1 MGRDNSPKE
10 RQRQQLERKK
20 QGRRTGCD
28 RVLIVSEGSKTEP
41 LYFDEIR
48 VNLRLPAA
56 NIAVWPSNLGTE
68 PIQVVQ
74 YAKDLFE
81 NGDAHKGIAPRA
93 FEQVYA
99 VFDRDSHRTYFDAL
113 RLAESLD
120 RKLKNDVKQPIT
132 FKAIA
137 SIPNFELWLLLHYE
151 DIQAPIHRDEAMNR
165 LKQHIPSYEKGAGGA
180 YTTTCGRLEVAKQRA
195 QVLAARF
202 NAYTDP
208 NPFTAL
214 HDLVALLTKLHR

>member
-10 RQRQQLERKK
+10 RQRQQLARKK
-20 QGRRTGCD
+20 QGRRARCD

-48 VNLRLPAA
+48 VELRLPAA
-56 NIAVWPSNLGTE
+56 NIAVSPSELGTE

-74 YAKDLFE
+74 YAQALFE
-81 NGDAHKGIAPRA
+81 NGDPHKGIEPRA

-99 VFDRDSHRTYFDAL
+99 VFDRDDHKTYFNAL

-120 RKLKNDVKQPIT
+120 GQRSNDDKKPVV

-137 SIPNFELWLLLHYE
+137 SVPSFELWLLLHYE
-151 DIQAPIHRDEAMNR
+151 DIQASLHRDEVMRR
-165 LKQHIPSYEKGAGGA
+165 LRQHIPGYEKGAGRA
-180 YTTTCGRLEVAKQRA
+180 FATTRKHLAIATQRA
-195 QVLAARF
+195 EALAARF
-202 NAYTDP
+202 NADTVP
-208 NPFTAL
+208 EPFTDIV
-214 HDLVALLTKLHR
+214 DLVKRLTTLRD